1 MRPLSLDYVRE
12 PIVWPGWLLLVAAL
26 AVAGETGRS
35 YWAAKGELA
44 ALQAA
49 PGGAPRR
56 AQSKLVDRTA
66 YPGPLK
72 ENLVYANAVVQNLTL
87 PWDMLFKTV
96 EGTGNV
102 PVALL
107 AVQPDAQKGMVRISG
122 EAKDYAAVLTYLA
135 RLDASGTLRNV
146 HLLSHQL
153 KHDDPQRPL
162 LFTIAASWK
171 AEP

>member
-1 MRPLSLDYVRE
+1 VHE
-12 PIVWPGWLLLVAAL
+12 PVVWPGWLLLLAAL
-26 AVAGETGRS
+26 ALAGATGHS
-35 YWAAKGELA
+35 YWAAKEVLA
-44 ALQAA
+44 AAQAA
-49 PGGAPRR
+49 SGAAPRR
-56 AQSKLVDRTA
+56 AQAKLAEKPA
-66 YPGPLK
+66 YPGPLR
-72 ENLVYANAVVQNLTL
+72 ENLVYANAVVQNLAL
-87 PWDMLFKTV
+87 PWDMLFRTV

-107 AVQPDAQKGMVRISG
+107 AVQPDPQKRMVRISG

-135 RLDASGTLRNV
+135 RLDGSDTLRNV

-153 KHDDPQRPL
+153 KQDDPQHPL

>member
-1 MRPLSLDYVRE
+1 MRPLSLDYVRK
-12 PIVWPGWLLLVAAL
+12 PSAWPAWLLLLAAL
-26 AVAGETGRS
+26 AMAREMGRS
-35 YWAAKGELA
+35 YLTAKQQLSDA
-44 ALQAA
+44 ALA
-49 PGGAPRR
+49 GAPRH
-56 AQSKLVDRTA
+56 AQMKLLDKRPA
-66 YPGPLK
+66 YPVSLK
-72 ENLVYANAVVQNLTL
+72 ENLVYANGVVQNLAL

-107 AVQPDAQKGMVRISG
+107 AVQPDPRKRLVKISG

-135 RLDASGTLRNV
+135 RLDESGTLRNV

-153 KHDDPQRPL
+153 KHDDPQHPL

-171 AEP
+171 PEP